1 MSEPEPRI
9 EIAGRAERD
18 LRRMDVPERRHIRD
32 ALSALTGGVENLDV
46 KALSGRPPWL
56 RMRVGDWR
64 VLYRPLTPPEAAESG
79 RGWLVARV
87 VDRRDLE
94 RRVRSL

>member
-1 MSEPEPRI
+1 
-9 EIAGRAERD
+9 
-18 LRRMDVPERRHIRD
+18 MDAPERRRIRD
-32 ALSALTGGVENLDV
+32 ALGALAAGAENLDV
-46 KALSGRPPWL
+46 KALSGRAPWL

-64 VLYRPLTPPEAAESG
+64 VLYRPLTQAEAAESG

-94 RRVRSL
+94 RSVRSL